1 MIDTLK
7 DVNDLERVKTLFNE
21 LLDHIGI
28 TYEEFKEIG
37 EEDLTYII
45 GEIQLRQ

>member
-1 MIDTLK
+1 MIDTLQDENNLK
-7 DVNDLERVKTLFNE
+7 IVKTLFNE
-21 LLDHIGI
+21 MLDHIGI
-28 TYEEFKEIG
+28 TDEEFKEIG